1 MKPSQDIPLNDI
13 MPLVEVPDTSWY
25 PFGGMVTLAIMVILG
40 GIVWWKRRQKRLKLA
55 NPRHHHYDRLTH
67 IDWSNPKRAAY
78 TITQEGYYF
87 SHDNDRT
94 HGAYD
99 HLISRLEPYKYAPAV
114 DPIDAQ
120 TIGYYHLYCEM
131 IDV

>member
-1 MKPSQDIPLNDI
+1 MNHSPDIPLNDI
-13 MPLVEVPDTSWY
+13 MPLVEVPDISWY
-25 PFGGMVTLAIMVILG
+25 PFVGMATLGTVLLLG
-40 GIVWWKRRQKRLKLA
+40 GIVWWMSRRKRLRAA
-55 NPRHHHYDRLTH
+55 NPRHQHYDRLTH
-67 IDWSNPKRAAY
+67 IDWSDPKRAAY
-78 TITQEGYYF
+78 TITHEGYVF

-99 HLISRLEPYKYAPAV
+99 HLISRLEPYKYAPVV
-114 DPIDAQ
+114 DPIDPQ